1 MGKTV
6 LHVTKFQKNTGGL
19 GHHID
24 RIEIPKNAD
33 KNLTHLNIEIVKPQ
47 GNLQQDIAKRI
58 YEAEIPRKIRDNA
71 VRYVGIIASGSHEQM
86 KKIEDNGDLDQ
97 WAMDNYNFMA
107 EKYGKENIIRAS
119 LHMDEKTPHIHF
131 GIVPITKDNRLSAK
145 SFFDGKVALRKLQ
158 DDYAL
163 KMAKYGLERGVPNEK
178 RRHITTKQYYQH
190 INQNELTAEKILSSK
205 NSKELVSKLI
215 EIADNQQDLKHNSIH
230 LENER
235 RIFTESERKR
245 EQEKQLE
252 RKRIDTLE
260 RDARDQKK
268 NNGRNFKI

>member
-24 RIEIPKNAD
+24 RRKIPKNAD

-71 VRYVGIIASGSHEQM
+71 VRYVGIIASGSHKEM

-178 RRHITTKQYYQH
+178 RRHITTAQYYKH
-190 INQNELTAEKILSSK
+190 VNSMGLTATKILE
-205 NSKELVSKLI
+205 NENAKELIEKLI
-215 EIADNQQDLKHNSIH
+215 EIADNSQSLNHNSIH

-235 RIFTESERKR
+235 RIFQESERERELKKQSERKR
-245 EQEKQLE
+245 L
-252 RKRIDTLE
+252 DTLE
-260 RDARDQKK
+260 RNARDQGRSK
-268 NNGRNFKI
+268 NSRLKF